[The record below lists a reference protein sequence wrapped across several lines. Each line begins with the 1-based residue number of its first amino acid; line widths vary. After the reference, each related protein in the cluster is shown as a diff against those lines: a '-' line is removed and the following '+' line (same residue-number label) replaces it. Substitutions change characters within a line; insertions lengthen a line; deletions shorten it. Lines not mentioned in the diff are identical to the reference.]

1 VTAVA
6 APAAGIVPDRRR
18 GPGPW
23 FGGFRLMLLWNVVRM
38 RLFLPILVLVQMF
51 AGVGLVLGFSLLYSN
66 ITAEQALYLGT
77 GAVVI
82 TLVTVGIV
90 MGPQLIAEQRLSG
103 SYDWY
108 ASLPVPRSASAAAW
122 TVFNVIVALPGA
134 AAALLAVRLRFD
146 AALHINLLLIPGVVL
161 VLTAGTLIGYS
172 YAHLLPNPRTIGLI
186 SQVMIFVILGFS
198 PIAYPARNL
207 PDWLS
212 TVHTY
217 LPFFHM
223 GEVSRAGLT
232 VGLVHHAARSFVVL
246 GAWAVVAAAGSAW
259 ALRKRP

>member
-1 VTAVA
+1 MTTVA
-6 APAAGIVPDRRR
+6 IARAGVVPDRRR
-18 GPGPW
+18 GPGHW
-23 FGGFRLMLLWNVVRM
+23 FAGFRYMLTWNVVRM
-38 RLFLPILVLVQMF
+38 RLFLPILVLVQAF
-51 AGVGLVLGFSLLYSN
+51 TGVGLVLGFSLLYSD

-108 ASLPVPRSASAAAW
+108 ASLPIPRSASAAAW
-122 TVFNVIVALPGA
+122 TTFNVMVALPGA

-146 AALHINLLLIPGVVL
+146 ATLHVNPLLIPGVVL
-161 VLTAGTLIGYS
+161 VLAAGTLIGYA

-186 SQVMIFVILGFS
+186 SQVMIFVVFGFS

-207 PDWLS
+207 PDWLA

-217 LPFFHM
+217 LPFLHM
-223 GEVSRAGLT
+223 GEVTRAGLT
-232 VGLVHHAARSFVVL
+232 LGLVDDVGRSFLVL
-246 GAWAVVAAAGSAW
+246 GAWAAAAALGSAW
-259 ALRKRP
+259 ALRRRP